1 MYHLAAYAAEGQ
13 SVFSPCAINDI
24 NVRPMNNLLVAS
36 VNNDVK
42 RFVFTSSMAVYGH
55 QIPPFSERMPREP
68 VDPYGIGKTYCES
81 MLESFSNLHGLD
93 YTIIRPHNVFGE
105 RQNTA
110 DPFRNVIGIWM
121 NMMLLGKRPYIYG
134 DGRQTRAFSYIRNI
148 TPCMVEAMKCKSGEI
163 INLGGEEERTINDVY
178 KVVKVAMNSNL
189 DALNT
194 TDRLGEVKHAYC
206 TNDKAR
212 GILGYRDTWSLEA
225 GIMKMAEWIRELG
238 PQKPSYRIPLEIEK
252 NAPITWRNRLI

>member
-1 MYHLAAYAAEGQ
+1 MANEIKIKLTIDGKEATATLDLSDQKIQRMISSSKKAKDSTDDLTKSFEKMARALLGYFA
-13 SVFSPCAINDI
+13 FSKINDFLKDSI
-24 NVRPMNNLLVAS
+24 
-36 VNNDVK
+36 K
-42 RFVFTSSMAVYGH
+42 QF
-55 QIPPFSERMPREP
+55 
-68 VDPYGIGKTYCES
+68 
-81 MLESFSNLHGLD
+81 
-93 YTIIRPHNVFGE
+93 
-105 RQNTA
+105 
-110 DPFRNVIGIWM
+110 
-121 NMMLLGKRPYIYG
+121 
-134 DGRQTRAFSYIRNI
+134 
-148 TPCMVEAMKCKSGEI
+148 
-163 INLGGEEERTINDVY
+163 GEEERTINDVY